1 VGELKEGERV
11 FVSAASGA
19 VGAVVCQIAKN
30 KGCYVVGSAGSDAKC
45 DWLVKEAR
53 VDRAINY
60 KTCGDLDS
68 AVRAAFP
75 QGIDVYFENV
85 GGAHLV
91 AALSNMRPNGR
102 IPVCGMIEQ
111 YNATSL
117 PPGPGN
123 IIAVIPLRL
132 TIKGFIVSDYGD
144 MMPDFMRD
152 MGAWAKAGKL
162 KWAETIVDGI
172 GNAPKA
178 FIGLFKGDN
187 MGKMLVRVGP
197 DKAV

>member
-1 VGELKEGERV
+1 
-11 FVSAASGA
+11 
-19 VGAVVCQIAKN
+19 
-30 KGCYVVGSAGSDAKC
+30 VGSAGSDEKC
-45 DWLVKEAR
+45 DWLKR
-53 VDRAINY
+53 VAHVDEAINY
-60 KTCGDLDS
+60 KTAGDLEG
-68 AVRAAFP
+68 AVRKEFP

-85 GGAHLV
+85 GGSHLV
-91 AALSNMRPNGR
+91 AALANMRMHGR

-111 YNATSL
+111 YNATAM

-123 IIAVIPLRL
+123 IINVIPMRI

-152 MGAWAKAGKL
+152 MHKWAQEGKL
-162 KWAETIVDGI
+162 KWQETIVDGI
-172 GNAPKA
+172 ENAPRA

-187 MGKMLVRVGP
+187 VGKMLVRVGP

>member
-1 VGELKEGERV
+1 
-11 FVSAASGA
+11 
-19 VGAVVCQIAKN
+19 
-30 KGCYVVGSAGSDAKC
+30 
-45 DWLVKEAR
+45 
-53 VDRAINY
+53 
-60 KTCGDLDS
+60 
-68 AVRAAFP
+68 
-75 QGIDVYFENV
+75 
-85 GGAHLV
+85 
-91 AALSNMRPNGR
+91 
-102 IPVCGMIEQ
+102 MIEQ

-117 PPGPGN
+117 PPGPSN

-152 MGAWAKAGKL
+152 MGAWVKAGKL

-172 GNAPKA
+172 ENAPKA

-187 MGKMLVRVGP
+187 TGKMLVRVGP